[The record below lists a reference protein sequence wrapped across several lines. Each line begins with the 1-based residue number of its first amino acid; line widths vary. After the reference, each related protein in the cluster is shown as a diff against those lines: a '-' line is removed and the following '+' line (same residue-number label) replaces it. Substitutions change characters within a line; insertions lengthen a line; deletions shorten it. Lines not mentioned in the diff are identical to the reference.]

1 MEGVKVLIDIANMTT
16 SQIGV
21 ERGTVRRR
29 LKVLLPFSLKIV
41 SEWYVQ
47 VLQLV
52 SHLDTVNYA
61 PSILRKGE
69 I

>member
-52 SHLDTVNYA
+52 FHLDTVNYA